1 MSMSGRFL
9 LDTNIVIALFADE
22 AIVKDNLA
30 QASEVFIPSVV
41 IGELCYGA
49 RRSGRIEANLARVDE
64 LVASSTIVVC
74 DADTARHYGEVKN
87 KLRLKGR
94 PLPENDVWIAALAL
108 QHDLILVTR
117 DAHFQEVENLQTV
130 GW

>member
-1 MSMSGRFL
+1 MSGKFL

-30 QASEVFIPSVV
+30 QASEVFIPSIV

-49 RRSGRIEANLARVDE
+49 RKSGRVEANLARVDE
-64 LVASSTIVVC
+64 LAAGNAILVC
-74 DADTARHYGEVKN
+74 NAETARQYGEVKN

-94 PLPENDVWIAALAL
+94 PLPENDVWIAAFAM

-117 DAHFQEVENLQTV
+117 DAHFQQVESLKTAA
-130 GW
+130 W

>member
-1 MSMSGRFL
+1 MSGRFL

-22 AIVKDNLA
+22 VSVKNNLA
-30 QASEVFIPSVV
+30 EANEVFVPSFV

-49 RRSGRIEANLARVDE
+49 RKSGRVQANLARIDE
-64 LVASSTIVVC
+64 IVAISTILGC
-74 DADTARHYGEVKN
+74 DAETARQYGEIKN

-108 QHDLILVTR
+108 QHTLVLVTR
-117 DAHFQEVENLQTV
+117 DAHFQEVENLQTAA
-130 GW
+130 W